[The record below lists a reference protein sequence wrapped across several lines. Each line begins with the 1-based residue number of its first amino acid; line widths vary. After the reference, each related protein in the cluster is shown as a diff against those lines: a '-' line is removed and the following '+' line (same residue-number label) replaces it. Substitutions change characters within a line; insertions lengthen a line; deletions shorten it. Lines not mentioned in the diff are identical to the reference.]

1 MKIVFTYL
9 PTRLKEIT
17 EIYLKYSIQSLNK
30 QGEVP
35 VIYSD
40 VDYFKNLDLVY
51 DWVELQI
58 PDRYLKSTIWSYPK
72 LKVLSEIQFPFIHL
86 DNDLVVEDIKKL
98 LDIIK
103 KDKLN
108 LCYKHPLISSQIE
121 HFTELHKI
129 YSNTPLD
136 YTELNNT
143 SIIASLYYR
152 NINKVYSEVLEIIDS
167 NYDFFNKRYH
177 GIPPIT
183 LNQQYLNLYFND
195 INYLYK
201 HNPSFNEL
209 SMNGVCHI
217 SDKNIVSHFIRN
229 NKNLL

>member
-1 MKIVFTYL
+1 MRIVFTYL

-17 EIYLKYSIQSLNK
+17 EVYLKYSIKSLNI

-35 VIYSD
+35 IIYSD
-40 VDYFKNLDLVY
+40 IDYFKNLDLIY
-51 DWVELQI
+51 DWVELSL
-58 PDRYLKSTIWSYPK
+58 PDRYRKPTIWSYPK
-72 LKVLSEIQFPFIHL
+72 LKVLSEIEFPFIHL

-108 LCYKHPLISSQIE
+108 LCYKHPLSSSQIE
-121 HFTELHKI
+121 HFTELHKL
-129 YSNTPLD
+129 YSNTSLD

-143 SIIASLYYR
+143 SIIASR
-152 NINKVYSEVLEIIDS
+152 NFRNVNKAYSEVLDVIES

-183 LNQQYLNLYFND
+183 LNQQYLNLYFDD

-201 HNPSFNEL
+201 HNPSFDEL

-217 SDKNIVSHFIRN
+217 ADKNKVSHFIRN
-229 NKNLL
+229 KNLI

>member
-1 MKIVFTYL
+1 MRIVFTYL

-17 EIYLKYSIQSLNK
+17 EVYLKYSIKSLNI

-35 VIYSD
+35 IIYSD
-40 VDYFKNLDLVY
+40 IDYFKNLDLIY
-51 DWVELQI
+51 DWVELSL
-58 PDRYLKSTIWSYPK
+58 PDRYRKPTIWSYPK

-108 LCYKHPLISSQIE
+108 LCYKHPLSSSQIE
-121 HFTELHKI
+121 HFTELHKL
-129 YSNTPLD
+129 YSNTSLD

-143 SIIASLYYR
+143 SIIASCNFR
-152 NINKVYSEVLEIIDS
+152 NVNKAYSEVLDVIES

-183 LNQQYLNLYFND
+183 LNQQYLNLYFDD

-201 HNPSFNEL
+201 HNPSFDEL

-217 SDKNIVSHFIRN
+217 ADKNKVSYFIRN
-229 NKNLL
+229 KNLI